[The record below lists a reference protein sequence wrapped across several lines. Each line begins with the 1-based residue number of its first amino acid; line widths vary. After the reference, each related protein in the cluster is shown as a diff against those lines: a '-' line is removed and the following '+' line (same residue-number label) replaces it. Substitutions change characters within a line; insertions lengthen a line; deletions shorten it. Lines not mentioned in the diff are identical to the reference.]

1 MSLRLEKILISGF
14 IRKTVY
20 YVRLQGGGSVVLK
33 NCQKIVKL
41 IVPNRQIDLSKT
53 RQNMLES
60 RRKS

>member
-20 YVRLQGGGSVVLK
+20 CVRLQGGGSVVLK

-41 IVPNRQIDLSKT
+41 ICQKLVKICWNPEGNPEVIKG
-53 RQNMLES
+53 E
-60 RRKS
+60 